1 MKKTIAVIAS
11 VLMFAAVL
19 AGCGKKAEDSSAP
32 ATETTT
38 TTAEEVS
45 SVEDTSSEDE
55 STRKEIETNGD
66 YAKAYTEKIA
76 GGVYSIDAV
85 INMPMFGETPMTVK
99 VNGNDLYANITTLGV
114 NVEVYQ
120 VDGKTYNMMPQV
132 QSYMITESK
141 TLQELGV
148 STYELPAEAKFLGS
162 YEENGL
168 IVEKFELPTVT
179 VSEDISLDASI
190 DGGSYE
196 AEYYFD
202 NSGNLKQI
210 KTEVPLLGET
220 VFEVK
225 NISFDDVTIELPD
238 LTDWTEMKEGEQLD
252 KAATIKMGLSIY
264 GVTEEM
270 LTEAGYTYEQLAEME
285 EDEVTEI
292 ITKIAED
299 NGLTF
304 ELNN

>member
-11 VLMFAAVL
+11 VLMCAAVF
-19 AGCGKKAEDSSAP
+19 AGCGKKTEDSSAP

-179 VSEDISLDASI
+179 ASEDISLDVSI

>member
-11 VLMFAAVL
+11 VLMCAAVF
-19 AGCGKKAEDSSAP
+19 AGCGKKTEDSSAP

-179 VSEDISLDASI
+179 VSEDISLDASV

>member
-11 VLMFAAVL
+11 VLMCAAVF
-19 AGCGKKAEDSSAP
+19 AGCGKKTEDSSAP

-179 VSEDISLDASI
+179 VSEDISLDASV

-270 LTEAGYTYEQLAEME
+270 LTEAGYTYEQLADME

>member
-11 VLMFAAVL
+11 VLMCAAVL
-19 AGCGKKAEDSSAP
+19 AGCGKKTEDSIAP

-179 VSEDISLDASI
+179 VSEDISLDVSV

-225 NISFDDVTIELPD
+225 NFSFDDVTIELPD

>member
-11 VLMFAAVL
+11 VLMCAAVF
-19 AGCGKKAEDSSAP
+19 AGCGKKTEDSSAP

>member
-11 VLMFAAVL
+11 VLMCAAVF
-19 AGCGKKAEDSSAP
+19 AGCGKKTEDSSAP

-55 STRKEIETNGD
+55 SARKEIETNGD

-179 VSEDISLDASI
+179 VSEDISLDVSI